1 MSLDLY
7 NLKQYG
13 GAVKMIQWVE
23 GLAIKTGNMCDL
35 SLTSVYMRTDS
46 ANLSYDL
53 WMNAM
58 DWVHH
63 SQIIKQMQLKMLIMN
78 SFQVKELLI

>member
-35 SLTSVYMRTDS
+35 SLT
-46 ANLSYDL
+46 
-53 WMNAM
+53 
-58 DWVHH
+58 
-63 SQIIKQMQLKMLIMN
+63 
-78 SFQVKELLI
+78 

>member
-23 GLAIKTGNMCDL
+23 GLAMKAGNMCDL
-35 SLTSVYMRTDS
+35 SLM
-46 ANLSYDL
+46 
-53 WMNAM
+53 
-58 DWVHH
+58 
-63 SQIIKQMQLKMLIMN
+63 
-78 SFQVKELLI
+78 